1 MSELKIKVGLELDDD
16 IKELI
21 HKEIIR
27 QLQDKST
34 ELKTKNKTLCE
45 VLQELK
51 DDMND
56 IQNKIDALMNK

>member
-1 MSELKIKVGLELDDD
+1 MSKFKIKVGLELDND

-27 QLQDKST
+27 QLQNKSA
-34 ELKTKNKTLCE
+34 EPKTKNKTLCE

-51 DDMND
+51 DEMND
-56 IQNKIDALMNK
+56 IQSRIDALMNK